1 MNIPMSTLINNL
13 DNLENSNIDD
23 NINLDEIIVNQSL
36 IDNNFIKYLNDNSAF
51 EYSSKDPSVHLIG
64 YYYMRRMYNEIFP
77 SCKNNS
83 IITLIRF
90 IHIVGII
97 FISIGCLLPRKFLTY
112 HILFCIQTLIC
123 WDIFDDKCYMSMII
137 QRVKNKDKYDEF
149 IPANMM
155 TCRYVTLAA
164 MSISIFGLAFP
175 NFSLFS
181 IILKVI
187 NYLKNFN

>member
-1 MNIPMSTLINNL
+1 
-13 DNLENSNIDD
+13 
-23 NINLDEIIVNQSL
+23 
-36 IDNNFIKYLNDNSAF
+36 
-51 EYSSKDPSVHLIG
+51 
-64 YYYMRRMYNEIFP
+64 
-77 SCKNNS
+77 
-83 IITLIRF
+83 
-90 IHIVGII
+90 
-97 FISIGCLLPRKFLTY
+97 
-112 HILFCIQTLIC
+112 
-123 WDIFDDKCYMSMII
+123 MII